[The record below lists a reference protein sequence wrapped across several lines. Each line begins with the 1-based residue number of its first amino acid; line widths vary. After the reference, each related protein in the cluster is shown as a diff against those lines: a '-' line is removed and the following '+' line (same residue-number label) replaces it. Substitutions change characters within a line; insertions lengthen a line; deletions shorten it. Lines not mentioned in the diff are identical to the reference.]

1 VRLRYLLEIR
11 KICIWAV
18 RALCRFLMDKREAV
32 RVRVQVRA
40 RCRSQGVI
48 VDGLVEDVS
57 RSGLFLRASH
67 SIREGTPAELELEIP
82 GEDTLRLA
90 VEVVRIEPGPGNVG
104 MGLRFMRRPE
114 RSRSL
119 ANFIMRQHQT
129 SR

>member
-1 VRLRYLLEIR
+1 MRYLLEIR
-11 KICIWAV
+11 IFAFGLLG
-18 RALCRFLMDKREAV
+18 ALCRFLMDKREAV

-67 SIREGTPAELELEIP
+67 SIHEGTPAELELEIP
-82 GEDTLRLA
+82 GEDPLRLA
-90 VEVVRIEPGPGNVG
+90 VEVVRVEPGPGNVG
-104 MGLRFMRRPE
+104 IGLRFVRRPE